1 MKRYGKTVAQQ
12 CRYYKVSN
20 IFEYMVETYLN
31 DNITTFEKLYREP
44 VQGGKK
50 GFYRLP
56 AQRGGADILE
66 RDFKN
71 NNLMNKSIEYERNI

>member
-1 MKRYGKTVAQQ
+1 MTISPRLKTLPGA
-12 CRYYKVSN
+12 
-20 IFEYMVETYLN
+20 
-31 DNITTFEKLYREP
+31 